1 MWNSKGRS
9 GYGDQAII
17 GSYEDWEGLS
27 MNGRQVKNELTK
39 ETRNLSGADYWHTRK
54 AIKPTEVTPDVW
66 VNGRAN
72 VNGFKDDVPKV
83 TSKAKQKHIRD
94 RICPQN
100 VTLNNLDLQE
110 KLLDEAYL
118 SEEVYD
124 NEYLELSRA
133 LEAKR
138 QRAHKSLMRALG
150 LPSDYYALQPS
161 FSGEEGEAI
170 GQPTPAGQRPLY
182 ACFSLLKGA
191 FVRSIEAV
199 RSGDYRKV
207 LESIKKIAKNPT
219 IIFLTRCIGL
229 AIILLTVSKL

>member
-1 MWNSKGRS
+1 
-9 GYGDQAII
+9 
-17 GSYEDWEGLS
+17 

-39 ETRNLSGADYWHTRK
+39 ETRNLSGADYWHARK

-72 VNGFKDDVPKV
+72 VNAFKDDVPKV
-83 TSKAKQKHIRD
+83 TSKTKQKHIRD

-118 SEEVYD
+118 SEEVD
-124 NEYLELSRA
+124 DREYLELSRA

-161 FSGEEGEAI
+161 LNDDEDEAI
-170 GQPTPAGQRPLY
+170 GQPTPTGERPLHT
-182 ACFSLLKGA
+182 CFSLLKGA
-191 FVRSIEAV
+191 FVRSVKTI

-207 LESIKKIAKNPT
+207 LEGVKLVAKKDEIK
-219 IIFLTRCIGL
+219 FLTKVVGL
-229 AIILLTVSKL
+229 TILLITATKY